1 MQSDSAL
8 RREPTRHSI
17 GQGWIWVRTGFDI
30 FNKGMGASVAMIVLW
45 FVVGIVLDQLPAGG
59 LISQLLYMVWGAG
72 WVAVA
77 RRGFGGQPLQFADF
91 FAGFRHRLTPLML
104 GGLMVLALF
113 MMILMICA
121 FMLHLWGLTGLLSQD
136 PETLTLTPEQARG
149 FLLCALLGLALL
161 VPVLMAITFAPAL
174 IFFHGVGVW
183 QAARLSFRG
192 CLRNM
197 WPFLWWG
204 LLGAVLIFF
213 GALLML
219 VGLLVVLPAINYS
232 IYAAYHDIYLEEPVA
247 NDGEPPAREFGFEA

>member
-1 MQSDSAL
+1 M
-8 RREPTRHSI
+8 P
-17 GQGWIWVRTGFDI
+17 
-30 FNKGMGASVAMIVLW
+30 
-45 FVVGIVLDQLPAGG
+45 
-59 LISQLLYMVWGAG
+59 
-72 WVAVA
+72 
-77 RRGFGGQPLQFADF
+77 
-91 FAGFRHRLTPLML
+91 
-104 GGLMVLALF
+104 
-113 MMILMICA
+113 
-121 FMLHLWGLTGLLSQD
+121 
-136 PETLTLTPEQARG
+136 
-149 FLLCALLGLALL
+149 
-161 VPVLMAITFAPAL
+161 PAL

-183 QAARLSFRG
+183 QAARLSFGG